1 MPHDDPQL
9 AEHRALN
16 DELMDV
22 RLAAEAGADPQALER
37 RIKSISSRL
46 ARLLEQQARD
56 GGGLSLD

>member
-1 MPHDDPQL
+1 MPHDDPLL

-22 RLAAEAGADPQALER
+22 RLAAEAGAAPETLER